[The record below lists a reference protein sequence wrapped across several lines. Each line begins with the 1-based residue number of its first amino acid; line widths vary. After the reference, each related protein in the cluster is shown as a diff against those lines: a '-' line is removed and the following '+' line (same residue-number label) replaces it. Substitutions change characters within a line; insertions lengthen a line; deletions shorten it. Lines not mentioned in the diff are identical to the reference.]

1 MKVLRKS
8 KWKFNTSAGAG
19 AGYGP
24 FSAESGM
31 FVLDDTSGHAC
42 QYLYTGFG
50 PTFSREITS
59 LLHIPKLALPKIIII
74 KDELG
79 GSGSTTSFDSVGALF
94 LSETFKGNDLGD
106 PKCLEGGTIYLE
118 GAAGY
123 LFGGTGSLMML
134 GINRSLLFMGI
145 VKPDLIG
152 VAIRSA
158 PALLVMAGDNGGPQ
172 NSAGFGFFIGGIE
185 FKGRDSEDAQ

>member
-1 MKVLRKS
+1 MKILRKS

-19 AGYGP
+19 VGYGS
-24 FSAESGM
+24 FNAESGM
-31 FVLDDTSGHAC
+31 FVLDDTSGHSC

-59 LLHIPKLALPKIIII
+59 LLRLPKLALPKIIIK
-74 KDELG
+74 KDDLG
-79 GSGSTTSFDSVGALF
+79 GSGSTAGFDSVGALF
-94 LSETFKGNDLGD
+94 LTETFKGNDLGD
-106 PKCLEGGTIYLE
+106 PKSLEGGTVYLE

-134 GINRSLLFMGI
+134 GINRDLLLMGI
-145 VKPDLIG
+145 VKPDFIG

-158 PALLVMAGDNGGPQ
+158 PALLVMAGDNGGLQ
-172 NSAGFGFFIGGIE
+172 SSAGFGFFIGGIK
-185 FKGRDSEDAQ
+185 FKGLYSNDAP